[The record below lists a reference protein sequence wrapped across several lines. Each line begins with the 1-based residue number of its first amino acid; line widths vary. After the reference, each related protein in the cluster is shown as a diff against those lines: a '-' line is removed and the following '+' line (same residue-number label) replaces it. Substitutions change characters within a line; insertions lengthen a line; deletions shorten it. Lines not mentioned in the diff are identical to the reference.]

1 MIPYLCEL
9 LAASQRN
16 RPKCEKMK
24 DASSSRL
31 ALYIIVRGS
40 RHAQLSSGKHRTC
53 WSSDLDLHYD
63 VFTLLRSYFRLHRS
77 SAYRLNVRARPS
89 GPAGSIYKQY
99 LSPALV
105 QCCPGKGR
113 QGEYEPLGYGEAGR
127 CSCGVWAVSMR
138 VSGQWGESPSEP
150 CVWSHLLHWLVL
162 CVDVVFNIHNSFL
175 TGYC

>member
-1 MIPYLCEL
+1 M
-9 LAASQRN
+9 
-16 RPKCEKMK
+16 
-24 DASSSRL
+24 
-31 ALYIIVRGS
+31 
-40 RHAQLSSGKHRTC
+40 LSSAAVSGGKHRTC
-53 WSSDLDLHYD
+53 WSSDLDLHHDMNRY
-63 VFTLLRSYFRLHRS
+63 SRS
-77 SAYRLNVRARPS
+77 SAAILDSTDRQPIGSTSERDPLDLRAVQTVP
-89 GPAGSIYKQY
+89 
-99 LSPALV
+99 PALV